1 MVLDYS
7 QNFEVYLRALLITF
21 ITMTVS
27 NCFNR
32 LIDRTGDPSS
42 ADGDLIIENYDRFDL
57 SIFCYFDSFGME
69 LQQWQVNLGELWEV
83 HPDDVIEEFEK
94 NVDGNL
100 FVIVQPVTTGKEI
113 DLKIGVIE

>member
-1 MVLDYS
+1 
-7 QNFEVYLRALLITF
+7 
-21 ITMTVS
+21 MTVS

-69 LQQWQVNLGELWEV
+69 L
-83 HPDDVIEEFEK
+83 
-94 NVDGNL
+94 
-100 FVIVQPVTTGKEI
+100 
-113 DLKIGVIE
+113 